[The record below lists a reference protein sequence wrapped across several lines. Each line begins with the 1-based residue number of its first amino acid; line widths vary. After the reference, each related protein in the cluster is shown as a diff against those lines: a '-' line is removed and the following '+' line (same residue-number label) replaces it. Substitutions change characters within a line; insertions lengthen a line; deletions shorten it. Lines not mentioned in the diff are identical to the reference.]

1 MKYEIIGKTLPAV
14 EIKLNSGESVY
25 NQSGSMAWMSQDIKM
40 DTNTKG
46 GILKGIGRLFAG
58 ETLFMNTFTA
68 NKDNQVVAFT
78 SNFPGVIIPINLNS
92 GDNGLIIQKGAF
104 LCAEPSIKLNITLSK
119 KLSAGLFGGEGFIL
133 QEVSGT
139 GTLFLEIDGDEIVK
153 ELKENE
159 TIKIDT
165 GNIVAFDKSVK
176 YEVEVVKG
184 VKNVLFGGEGLFLAK
199 LTGPGKVILQT
210 QNFYDFAS
218 DIISLIPENNNN
230 NNEE

>member
-139 GTLFLEIDGDEIVK
+139 GTLFLEVDGDEIVK

-218 DIISLIPENNNN
+218 DIISLIPESNS
-230 NNEE
+230 EE

>member
-68 NKDNQVVAFT
+68 KQDNQVVAFT
-78 SNFPGVIIPINLNS
+78 SNFPGVIIPITLNP

-119 KLSAGLFGGEGFIL
+119 KLSAGFFGGEGFIL

-139 GTLFLEIDGDEIVK
+139 GTLFLEVDGDEIVK

-230 NNEE
+230 NE

>member
-1 MKYEIIGKTLPAV
+1 MKYEIIGKALPAV

-68 NKDNQVVAFT
+68 KKDNQMVAFS
-78 SNFPGVIIPINLNS
+78 SNFPGVIIPIIINPK
-92 GDNGLIIQKGAF
+92 DNGLIIQKGAF

-139 GTLFLEIDGDEIVK
+139 GTIFLEVDGDEIIK

-165 GNIVAFDKSVK
+165 GNIVAFDKTVK

-218 DIISLIPENNNN
+218 DIISLIPENNNS
-230 NNEE
+230 EE